1 VGRKLDKMLSLA
13 GMLPVNPRE
22 FFARVAVLVEARL
35 AATARNGVNVAAVE
49 FGEAVNWVERTFGF
63 NAVACMNEPALT
75 ALELEVARR
84 LREVG
89 PAAAIPLDYCAD
101 LWLARCC
108 YLLCR
113 ARQAEVVIETGVGY
127 GVTSA
132 YLLQA
137 LEVNGGGRL
146 LSIDLPPL
154 GADVSKEV
162 GLAVPE
168 RLRGRWRL
176 EIGSSRSRLR
186 AVAAQAGG
194 VDMFVHD
201 SLHTYRTVKWELET
215 IAPHLKPGAVVVCD
229 DIEGHRAFEEWLSSS
244 QISGGLRIRAGNK
257 AGKTFGLSL
266 LRGAPEGGNGV

>member
-1 VGRKLDKMLSLA
+1 MLSLA
-13 GMLPVNPRE
+13 GMLPAHPRE

-35 AATARNGVNVAAVE
+35 AKTERNGENAAAVD
-49 FGEAVNWVERTFGF
+49 FNAAVKWVERRLGF
-63 NAVACMNEPALT
+63 RASACMQEPALL
-75 ALELEVARR
+75 ALEQEVARR
-84 LREVG
+84 LKEVG

-113 ARQAEVVIETGVGY
+113 ARRPEAVVETGVGY

-146 LSIDLPPL
+146 ASIDLPPL
-154 GADVSKEV
+154 GADVSREV

-168 RLRGRWRL
+168 RLRHRWRL
-176 EIGSSRSRLR
+176 EIGASRSLLG
-186 AVAAQAGG
+186 AVAAQTGG
-194 VDMFVHD
+194 IDMFVHD

-215 IAPHLKPGAVVVCD
+215 IAPHLRPGAVVICD
-229 DIEGHRAFEEWLSSS
+229 DIEGHRAFEEWLSGP
-244 QISGGLRIRAGNK
+244 QVSGGLRIRAGNK
-257 AGKTFGLSL
+257 AGKTFGLGL
-266 LRGAPEGGNGV
+266 LRSAAEGGCGA